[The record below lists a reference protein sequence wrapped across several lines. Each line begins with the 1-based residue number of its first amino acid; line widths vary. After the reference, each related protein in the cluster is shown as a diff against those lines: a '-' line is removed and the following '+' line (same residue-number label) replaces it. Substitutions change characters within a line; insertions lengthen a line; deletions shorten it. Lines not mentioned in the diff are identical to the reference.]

1 MNLNELFYKIF
12 SNKPTNNPID
22 MFSWQHFIIILFAI
36 GTPILLAIC
45 LRKKSVKTQETLL
58 KVAAYLI
65 IVLYIF
71 DFFVQPFW
79 AGSMIVNKLPFHI
92 CTFTGLL
99 IVFSTFNK
107 KFEKLKVV
115 VAVWAILAPSAYIL
129 FPFSTFSSTAIY
141 SYSIVQSY
149 LYHII
154 EIFWGVYMLTTG
166 RVELKW
172 KTIWQPIVG
181 LFPMALWATIGQEL
195 YFPDSPGENF
205 MALRT
210 DVSGIVPHAVYLLA
224 LFTAAVLAIALIY
237 CIYNICVLVKNRKRN
252 YSKNYKSCCRING

>member
-1 MNLNELFYKIF
+1 MSLSELFYKIF
-12 SNKPTNNPID
+12 SDKPTSNPIN
-22 MFSWQHFIIILFAI
+22 MFSWQHFLIILFAI
-36 GTPILLAIC
+36 GVPVLLATL
-45 LRKKSVKTQETLL
+45 LRKKSIKTQDLIL
-58 KVAAYLI
+58 KIAAYLI
-65 IVLYIF
+65 IGLYIF

-99 IVFSTFNK
+99 IVFTTFNK
-107 KFEKLKVV
+107 KFEKLKIVV
-115 VAVWAILAPSAYIL
+115 TVWAVLAPSAYIL
-129 FPFSTFSSTAIY
+129 FPFATFESAAIY

-149 LYHII
+149 LYHMI

-166 RVELKW
+166 RVTLKW

-195 YFPDSPGENF
+195 YFPDSIGENF

-210 DVSGIVPHAVYLLA
+210 DVSGIVPHGVYILA
-224 LFTAAVLAIALIY
+224 LFTAACLAIALIY
-237 CIYNICVLVKNRKRN
+237 LIYFICIKIK
-252 YSKNYKSCCRING
+252 SKKLNTNKDCKHT